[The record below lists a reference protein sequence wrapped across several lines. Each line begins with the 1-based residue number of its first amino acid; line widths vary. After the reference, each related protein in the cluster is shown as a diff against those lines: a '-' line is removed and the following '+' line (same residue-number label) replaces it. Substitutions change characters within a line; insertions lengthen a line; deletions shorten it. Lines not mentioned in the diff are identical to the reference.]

1 MRKWPHTSNS
11 SRKLSHTLSDG
22 FTSYVEAIAG
32 IGILR
37 HALSF
42 VQTSRAL

>member
-1 MRKWPHTSNS
+1 MRKWPHNSNS
-11 SRKLSHTLSDG
+11 TWKLSHTLPDG

-37 HALSF
+37 YALSF
-42 VQTSRAL
+42 VQTNRAL